1 MSTKYKFTGNQQEYE
16 ATLRQFTLD
25 ELLKCINRESVH
37 LLYDK
42 GMDHHAMKAV
52 SVPIIP
58 FSTKLQENK
67 EVFITAWELI
77 DLAYNAICAKVLL
90 WSV

>member
-42 GMDHHAMKAV
+42 GKIAEILKNGQD
-52 SVPIIP
+52 
-58 FSTKLQENK
+58 
-67 EVFITAWELI
+67 
-77 DLAYNAICAKVLL
+77 Y
-90 WSV
+90 